1 MDWQI
6 QLISLY
12 DMVCKYY
19 QESLWVYCQRF
30 SPHCDLSFTD
40 EEIITLYLFGIIN
53 KHTQILA
60 IYNEADRHLRDWF
73 PRLPSYPGF
82 VQRLNKLD
90 IVFAPLIEILCPN
103 GPLLRD
109 WLIDSA
115 PIILAQ
121 QGHSFK
127 ARVAPEYADK
137 GYCAS
142 KKLHY
147 YGVKLHILGQR
158 QEGSIPFPDYI
169 GITPASE
176 NDGKVLEN
184 LLPFLPKNLAYGDKA
199 YNYLKP
205 IALEQ
210 EIDLLTPVK
219 KNKGQLYLDVSD
231 QWLSRAVSQV
241 RQPIESLF
249 NWINEK
255 TGIEKASKVRSSSG
269 LLVHVFGRLAAAIF
283 MLVFPE
289 IFCSA

>member
-12 DMVCKYY
+12 DMVGEYY
-19 QESLWVYCQRF
+19 PKELWVHCQRF
-30 SPHCDLSFTD
+30 SPYCDLSFTD
-40 EEIITLYLFGIIN
+40 EEVITLYLFGIMN

-60 IYNEADRHLRDWF
+60 IYKEADRHLRDGF

-82 VQRLNKLD
+82 VQRLNKVS
-90 IVFAPLIEILCPN
+90 IAFAPLVEMLCPN
-103 GPLLRD
+103 GSPLGD

-115 PIILAQ
+115 PIVLAQ

-127 ARVAPEYADK
+127 ARIAPAYADQ

-142 KKLHY
+142 KNLHY
-147 YGVKLHILGQR
+147 YGVKLPILGQR
-158 QEGSIPFPDYI
+158 QAGSMPFPDYL

-184 LLPFLPKNLAYGDKA
+184 LLPYLPKNSAYGDKA
-199 YNYLKP
+199 YEYLKP
-205 IALEQ
+205 RALEQ
-210 EIDLLTPVK
+210 GIDLLTPIK
-219 KNKGQLYLDVSD
+219 RKKGQLYLDVAD

-255 TGIEKASKVRSSSG
+255 TGLEKASKVRSSSG
-269 LLVHVFGRLAAAIF
+269 LLVHVFGRLAAAMF